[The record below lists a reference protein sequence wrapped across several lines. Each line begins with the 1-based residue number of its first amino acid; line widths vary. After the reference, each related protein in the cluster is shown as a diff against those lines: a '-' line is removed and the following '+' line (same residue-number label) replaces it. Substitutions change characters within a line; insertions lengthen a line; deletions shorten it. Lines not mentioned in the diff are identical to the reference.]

1 MITSTSKPTNA
12 EEGQVWYNNSYYYVY
27 HNKEW
32 LVETGESNNTST
44 NRLFLLRTP
53 QTDSSS
59 YGILW
64 QYNTFGSVSGS
75 TAGHIVVCMS
85 M

>member
-1 MITSTSKPTNA
+1 MITSVNKPTDA
-12 EEGQVWYNNSYYYVY
+12 EEGQVWYNNHYYVY

-32 LVETGESNNTST
+32 LAETGVGNGTSLS
-44 NRLFLLRTP
+44 RLFLLRTP

-64 QYNTFGSVSGS
+64 HYNSFGSVSGS
-75 TAGHIVVCMS
+75 AAHEIVVCMS